1 MLPCPLQTS
10 NIITEMKTQY
20 IKKNNVGTFY
30 YSDKTMTKPHR
41 EDGPAVEYSDGTK
54 SWYLNGQPHREDGPA
69 VEFSD
74 GTKFWY
80 LNGKPHREDGPAV
93 EFSDGTKYW
102 YLNGQLHRE
111 DGPAVEFSNG
121 TEYWYLNGKMHREDG
136 PAMECAD
143 GTKVWYLNGQEL
155 SKAEWEKRV
164 MKKKTIYI
172 NGKAFTIEELN
183 NLIASVK

>member
-1 MLPCPLQTS
+1 
-10 NIITEMKTQY
+10 MKTQY
-20 IKKNNVGTFY
+20 ILKNENGTFY
-30 YSDKTMTKPHR
+30 YSDKTMTMQHR
-41 EDGPAVEYSDGTK
+41 EDGPAVEWADGK
-54 SWYLNGQPHREDGPA
+54 NKYWYLNGKLHREDGPA
-69 VEFSD
+69 VE
-74 GTKFWY
+74 W
-80 LNGKPHREDGPAV
+80 
-93 EFSDGTKYW
+93 SDGTKYW
-102 YLNGQLHRE
+102 YLNGKLHRE
-111 DGPAVEFSNG
+111 DGPAVEWSDG
-121 TEYWYLNGKMHREDG
+121 TKSWYLNGKMHREDG

>member
-30 YSDKTMTKPHR
+30 YSDKTMTNLHR
-41 EDGPAVEYSDGTK
+41 EDGPAVESSNGTK
-54 SWYLNGQPHREDGPA
+54 SWYLNGQRHREDGPA

-74 GTKFWY
+74 W
-80 LNGKPHREDGPAV
+80 
-93 EFSDGTKYW
+93 TKYW